1 MNKLEQLVAESVR
14 KYTDANVNKWAC
26 HGILYQPKVT
36 EQLKRKLREQ
46 GRKREW

>member
-1 MNKLEQLVAESVR
+1 MNKLEQLVAESAR
-14 KYTDANVNKWAC
+14 KYAAASVNRWC
-26 HGILYQPKVT
+26 HHLLYQPKVT